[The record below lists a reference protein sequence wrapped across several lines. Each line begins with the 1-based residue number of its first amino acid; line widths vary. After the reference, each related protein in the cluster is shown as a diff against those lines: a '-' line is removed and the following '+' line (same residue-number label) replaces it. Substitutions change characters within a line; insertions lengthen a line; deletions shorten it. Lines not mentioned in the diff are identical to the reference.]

1 VLVAYDEGLT
11 RHLAGVA
18 HIERPD
24 RVRVAAA
31 ELARRGLLG
40 ERVDTRVARPDE
52 LARVHPA
59 AYIEFVRRTCDAL
72 AEDEATYL
80 GGDGDTIVDGGSYEA
95 AARGAGATLVA
106 LEAAVDGRRA
116 AFALVR
122 PPGHHAEPARG
133 MGFCIFNNA
142 AIAARTY
149 AQESGGRVLV
159 VDFDYHQGNG
169 TQAAIG
175 GGVSYFGTHAD
186 PAYPG
191 TGDPRDNRV
200 VSGGALVNVPID
212 VRGIATEGFL
222 GIHTRAMRALA
233 ERVRP
238 RLIVMSAGYDVV
250 AGDPV
255 GDLGVDPSFA
265 RQMGRLVREIADLYC
280 DGRAL
285 FVLEG
290 GYDPVTLA
298 GCVAETI
305 LGYEENVEIERT
317 DLHAIPP
324 AQRALVREVEAA
336 ALVGG
341 SPQ

>member
-1 VLVAYDEGLT
+1 MIVAYDDGLT
-11 RHLAGVA
+11 THLE
-18 HIERPD
+18 HTSHPDRPD
-24 RVRVAAA
+24 RVRVVAQ
-31 ELARRGLLG
+31 ELERRGMFG
-40 ERVDTRVARPDE
+40 ERVDSRIARPDE
-52 LARVHPA
+52 LVRVHPA
-59 AYIEFVRRTCDAL
+59 PYIELVRRTCESLGD
-72 AEDEATYL
+72 DEITFL
-80 GGDGDTIVDGGSYEA
+80 GGDPDTLIDAGSYES
-95 AARGAGATLVA
+95 AARAAGATLVA
-106 LEAAVDGRRA
+106 LEAAVDGRRG

-159 VDFDYHQGNG
+159 VDFDYHHGNG

-200 VSGGALVNVPID
+200 ASGAALVNVPID
-212 VRGIATEGFL
+212 ASGISTEGFL
-222 GIHTRAMRALA
+222 AIHARSLRALA
-233 ERVRP
+233 ARVRP
-238 RLIVMSAGYDVV
+238 RLLVASAGYDVV

-255 GDLGVDPSFA
+255 GDLGVEASFA
-265 RQMGRLVREIADLYC
+265 RQMGRLLREIADEYC

-290 GYDPVTLA
+290 GYDPRTLA
-298 GCVAETI
+298 VCVADTI
-305 LGYEENVEIERT
+305 SGFEEAVDTERM
-317 DLHAIPP
+317 DVHAIPA
-324 AQRALVREVEAA
+324 AQRALVREIEAA
-336 ALVGG
+336 SLAGA
-341 SPQ
+341 Q